1 MARPRKN
8 GGTDEDD
15 ANAAT
20 GATGKPKKL
29 MKRARRKSESPSPR
43 SSAYRGVTRYVRTYV
58 RTYGH
63 SLTTHH
69 CKRRLLLG
77 RHRWTGR
84 FEAHLWDKDARN
96 GSRSKK
102 GKQGSPS
109 PLHQFLSAAPRRP
122 WIPVVTFAIAT
133 DLTSPPCSLRTH
145 GSSSAAAVLR
155 STGLAG
161 GPARACSLSR

>member
-43 SSAYRGVTRYVRTYV
+43 SSAYRGVTRYVRTYTNV
-58 RTYGH
+58 R
-63 SLTTHH
+63 SLTHH
-69 CKRRLLLG
+69 CKRIILLRRLLLG

-109 PLHQFLSAAPRRP
+109 PIHQLVHGFRL
-122 WIPVVTFAIAT
+122 
-133 DLTSPPCSLRTH
+133 LR
-145 GSSSAAAVLR
+145 LR
-155 STGLAG
+155 SRLT
-161 GPARACSLSR
+161 